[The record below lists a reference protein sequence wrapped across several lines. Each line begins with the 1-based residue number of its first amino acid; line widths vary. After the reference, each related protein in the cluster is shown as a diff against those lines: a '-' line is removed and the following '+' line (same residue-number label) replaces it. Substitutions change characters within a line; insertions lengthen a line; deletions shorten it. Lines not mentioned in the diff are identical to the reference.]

1 LSRQAQL
8 GNLASNLLTNGRG
21 KRQGVIKG
29 FYEVCQLIKGAK
41 LSEAGLSAFLYSTCG
56 KALRISSTVS
66 S

>member
-1 LSRQAQL
+1 MCEVALS
-8 GNLASNLLTNGRG
+8 NGTQSLFGG
-21 KRQGVIKG
+21 KSYEVIKG
-29 FYEVCQLIKGAK
+29 FYEVCKLIKGAK

>member
-1 LSRQAQL
+1 MCEVALS
-8 GNLASNLLTNGRG
+8 NGTQSLFGG
-21 KRQGVIKG
+21 KSYEVIKG

-66 S
+66 L